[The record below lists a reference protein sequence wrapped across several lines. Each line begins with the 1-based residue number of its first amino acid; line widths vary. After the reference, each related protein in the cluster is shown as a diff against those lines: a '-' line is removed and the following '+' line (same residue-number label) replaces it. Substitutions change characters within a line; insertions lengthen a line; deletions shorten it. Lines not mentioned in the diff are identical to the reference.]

1 MGRLGTTPATAAWLL
16 PYIKLPYLVASSAYL
31 SLWIIDPQVP
41 FVRVRIAYCISFI

>member
-16 PYIKLPYLVASSAYL
+16 PCIKLPDLVASSAYL

-41 FVRVRIAYCISFI
+41 LCV